1 MTTIMITLLRRLC
14 GYSSDRAMIW
24 DVTLRE
30 KAVLTLD
37 EPVPDGV
44 TDAGLSPLVAGV
56 GELLTAGDP
65 VLVSLDVPPGED
77 EAALL
82 AAVAVYAWL
91 GVEVFRVPARHL
103 TAVRQ
108 ALDMVASI
116 KGTRP
121 PALSRRGLA

>member
-1 MTTIMITLLRRLC
+1 
-14 GYSSDRAMIW
+14 MIW

-30 KAVLTLD
+30 VAVLTLD

-44 TDAGLSPLVAGV
+44 TDAGTSPLATRVS
-56 GELLTAGDP
+56 ELLTVGDP
-65 VLVSLDVPPGED
+65 VMVSLDVSPCED
-77 EAALL
+77 EALL
-82 AAVAVYAWL
+82 ATVAVYAWL

-103 TAVRQ
+103 TAARQ

-121 PALSRRGLA
+121 PVLSRRGLA